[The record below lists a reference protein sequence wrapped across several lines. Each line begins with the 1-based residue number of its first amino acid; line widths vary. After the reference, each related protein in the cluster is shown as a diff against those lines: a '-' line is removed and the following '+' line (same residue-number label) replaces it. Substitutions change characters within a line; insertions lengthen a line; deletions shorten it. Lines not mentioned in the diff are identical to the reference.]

1 MALIVGLGYEVGVTI
16 DSNGDFSPY
25 VSGSLGVGIQTPTVK
40 ENVSP
45 SQLIKEA
52 NGFDRSVSTDAS
64 TKRLSSSTTVDIG
77 AGVVVTYDL
86 NNLNDTGMPN
96 SFSAGIVGGG
106 VWYNNTTLIHLYKK
120 GRK

>member
-1 MALIVGLGYEVGVTI
+1 M
-16 DSNGDFSPY
+16 
-25 VSGSLGVGIQTPTVK
+25 
-40 ENVSP
+40 
-45 SQLIKEA
+45 IKEA

-64 TKRLSSSTTVDIG
+64 TKGLSSSTTVDIG

-106 VWYNNTTLIHLYKK
+106 VWYNNTTVIHLYKK